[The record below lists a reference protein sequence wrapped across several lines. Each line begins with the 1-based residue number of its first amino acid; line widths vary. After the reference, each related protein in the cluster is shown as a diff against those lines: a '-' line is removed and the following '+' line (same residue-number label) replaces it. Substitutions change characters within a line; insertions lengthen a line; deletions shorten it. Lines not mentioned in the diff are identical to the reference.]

1 MKSWGLRFW
10 HVTCKWTCCPQLKTC
25 WDKPSRKQTVAPWTC
40 WDKPLQRWIRGF
52 QPSRAFQASD
62 AFFFRKKIESF
73 RCKVFFRK
81 NSWKLQMQGFFPKKQ
96 LKSSDAGFFLKK
108 QLKASDAG
116 FFLKKQLKASDAR
129 FFSKKK
135 LKASDA
141 RFLSK
146 KQLKASDARFFSK
159 KQLKASDARFF
170 RKNSWK
176 LQMQGFFFEKK
187 AERFRNRMWKIQQD
201 VRVLACISGAYDF
214 SHLKHVSCKMQ
225 GNLTS
230 PSFQPRE
237 HASTFPTL
245 AIFLG
250 LGSCFQPMAFSLGT
264 YPFSQHIGWNGGCR
278 P

>member
-62 AFFFRKKIESF
+62 AGFFRKKSWKLQMQGF
-73 RCKVFFRK
+73 CRK
-81 NSWKLQMQGFFPKKQ
+81 TSWKLQMQGFF
-96 LKSSDAGFFLKK
+96 
-108 QLKASDAG
+108 
-116 FFLKKQLKASDAR
+116 R
-129 FFSKKK
+129 
-135 LKASDA
+135 
-141 RFLSK
+141 
-146 KQLKASDARFFSK
+146 K

-176 LQMQGFFFEKK
+176 LQMQGFFFRKK

-237 HASTFPTL
+237 HTSTFPTL

>member
-1 MKSWGLRFW
+1 M
-10 HVTCKWTCCPQLKTC
+10 Q
-25 WDKPSRKQTVAPWTC
+25 
-40 WDKPLQRWIRGF
+40 GF
-52 QPSRAFQASD
+52 L
-62 AFFFRKKIESF
+62 E
-73 RCKVFFRK
+73 K
-81 NSWKLQMQGFFPKKQ
+81 NSWKLQMQGFFEKAVESFKC
-96 LKSSDAGFFLKK
+96 KVFFE
-108 QLKASDAG
+108 
-116 FFLKKQLKASDAR
+116 
-129 FFSKKK
+129 KKK

-146 KQLKASDARFFSK
+146 NQLKVSDAGFFSK
-159 KQLKASDARFF
+159 KTVESFRCKVFF
-170 RKNSWK
+170 EKNSWK
-176 LQMQGFFFEKK
+176 LQMQGFFRKK
-187 AERFRNRMWKIQQD
+187 KVERFRNRMWKIQQD

-237 HASTFPTL
+237 HISTFPTL
-245 AIFLG
+245 AKFLG

>member
-10 HVTCKWTCCPQLKTC
+10 HVTCKWICCPQLKTC

-62 AFFFRKKIESF
+62 AGFFEKTVESF
-73 RCKVFFRK
+73 RCKVF
-81 NSWKLQMQGFFPKKQ
+81 S
-96 LKSSDAGFFLKK
+96 
-108 QLKASDAG
+108 
-116 FFLKKQLKASDAR
+116 KKQLKASDAR

-135 LKASDA
+135 V
-141 RFLSK
+141 
-146 KQLKASDARFFSK
+146 
-159 KQLKASDARFF
+159 
-170 RKNSWK
+170 
-176 LQMQGFFFEKK
+176 
-187 AERFRNRMWKIQQD
+187 ERFRNRMWKIQQD

-214 SHLKHVSCKMQ
+214 SHLKPVSCKMQ

-237 HASTFPTL
+237 HISTFPTL
-245 AIFLG
+245 AKFLG

>member
-40 WDKPLQRWIRGF
+40 WDKPLQRWIRAF

-62 AFFFRKKIESF
+62 AGFFRKKSWKLQMQGF
-73 RCKVFFRK
+73 CRKTSWKLQMQGFFRK
-81 NSWKLQMQGFFPKKQ
+81 NSWKLQMQGFFEKTVESFRCKV
-96 LKSSDAGFFLKK
+96 
-108 QLKASDAG
+108 
-116 FFLKKQLKASDAR
+116 
-129 FFSKKK
+129 FSKKK
-135 LKASDA
+135 VES
-141 RFLSK
+141 
-146 KQLKASDARFFSK
+146 
-159 KQLKASDARFF
+159 F
-170 RKNSWK
+170 RCKV
-176 LQMQGFFFEKK
+176 FVEKTV
-187 AERFRNRMWKIQQD
+187 ESFRNRMWKIQQD

-237 HASTFPTL
+237 HISTFPTL
-245 AIFLG
+245 AKFLG

>member
-62 AFFFRKKIESF
+62 AGFFEKTVESF
-73 RCKVFFRK
+73 RCKVF
-81 NSWKLQMQGFFPKKQ
+81 S
-96 LKSSDAGFFLKK
+96 KK
-108 QLKASDAG
+108 QLKASDARFLSKNQLKASDAR
-116 FFLKKQLKASDAR
+116 FFSKKTVESFRCKVFSKKQLKASDAR

-135 LKASDA
+135 V
-141 RFLSK
+141 
-146 KQLKASDARFFSK
+146 
-159 KQLKASDARFF
+159 
-170 RKNSWK
+170 
-176 LQMQGFFFEKK
+176 
-187 AERFRNRMWKIQQD
+187 ERFRNRMWKIQQD

-237 HASTFPTL
+237 HISTFPTL
-245 AIFLG
+245 AKFLG